1 MDIASIIHFLVVLSI
16 PLVGGAFLY
25 CELRWNKFAGKSVVY
40 GFMYTIFALIL
51 LLVDFDSRL
60 FGRLADRLTLGSHQ
74 TLQYAAPHHLK
85 DEAMFL
91 DCLELKKRGA
101 EVIEVKE
108 EGRWCVINYRADK
121 KLLNKSSSLQKL
133 LLRKEVPVLK
143 SAGKK

>member
-1 MDIASIIHFLVVLSI
+1 MDIASNLHFLVILSI

-25 CELRWNKFAGKSVVY
+25 CELRWNKFAGKSVAY
-40 GFMYTIFALIL
+40 GFVYTIFALIL
-51 LLVDFDSRL
+51 LLADFDSRL

-74 TLQYAAPHHLK
+74 TLQYAAPRHLK

-101 EVIEVKE
+101 EVIEAKE
-108 EGRWCVINYRADK
+108 EGQWCVINYRADK
-121 KLLNKSSSLQKL
+121 KLLDKSSSLQKL

-143 SAGKK
+143 STSKK

>member
-1 MDIASIIHFLVVLSI
+1 MDIANNLHFLVVLSI

-25 CELRWNKFAGKSVVY
+25 CELRWNKFAGKSVAY
-40 GFMYTIFALIL
+40 GFVYTIFALIL
-51 LLVDFDSRL
+51 LLADFDSRL

-74 TLQYAAPHHLK
+74 TLQYAAPRHLK

-101 EVIEVKE
+101 EVIEAKE
-108 EGRWCVINYRADK
+108 EGQWCVINYRADK
-121 KLLNKSSSLQKL
+121 KLLDKSSSLQKL

-143 SAGKK
+143 STSKK